1 MANLQLVKA
10 SSSSAMRRFWL
21 CAVLLCSC
29 ASLVHSFVFY
39 SSASSHQCTSL
50 RAPLRSHY
58 AQQQSCRSHSTDMT
72 LMPAATAVSEE
83 TLVLDDPTTAVTT
96 VQTQSSTNVMVRK
109 AEWQDLG
116 AASRLLVTEFYGQTV
131 WYPAQCLSEL
141 NRLQLNFHFN
151 STRHLML
158 VATDPLENTVVGFAD
173 VDGRE
178 LPAAKRHGKLHCS
191 CYTILYNSEHNIVS
205 VMIVAALAGIP
216 LFVHCISSAPYSGF

>member
-58 AQQQSCRSHSTDMT
+58 AQQQQSCRSHSTDMT

-83 TLVLDDPTTAVTT
+83 SLILDDPATAVTT

-178 LPAAKRHGKLHCS
+178 LPAAKRHGKLHCK
-191 CYTILYNSEHNIVS
+191 I
-205 VMIVAALAGIP
+205 
-216 LFVHCISSAPYSGF
+216 